1 MKAVASAKRTYTF
14 QERVIIEPPY
24 QVSPRNV
31 SKLCSTMS
39 QEVIKSERKVTPLR
53 GFEYQFGAYRV
64 CRDEL
69 TLKYRGAVLPL
80 APKVVKT
87 LIVLLDNAG
96 RFVSKDELLQSVWDG
111 SIVEE
116 ANLSQN
122 IYMLRRQFEATSNE
136 TFIET
141 LPKRGYRFTQPVT
154 KHDLGVTRPGLR
166 VSASLVLVGALIAC
180 IFAAIV
186 IRLGMADK
194 RVALLP
200 APLPQ
205 AAEKADA
212 LGWYYW
218 RGTTEADLKQS
229 VHDFR
234 LVVNA
239 APQSPVGY
247 AGEAVAYA
255 KLADIWEGSPSGLVA
270 SLAAEKLSQR
280 AVSLDHTSAIAHAAK
295 GFVEFDLDGD
305 NRAAADDLKQAVVD
319 EPDLAVAHLWYGAI
333 LLWQGNLGLARS
345 ELQRA
350 SNLDVT
356 LPSINYLLALDYYMS
371 RDYENAIAYAK
382 LDKGDFFSSEAA
394 PLLLAAAHE
403 EAKQYP
409 LAIHD
414 IQNLAVDPSNALAAS
429 GTLAHVYASMG
440 QQTRA
445 GRELQAVELLSE
457 KNQDYPLLV
466 ALAYSANGR
475 PNEAFAWL
483 GRMPLSDRTL
493 FALDPRLD
501 LLRHDRR
508 FARWIHG

>member
-1 MKAVASAKRTYTF
+1 
-14 QERVIIEPPY
+14 
-24 QVSPRNV
+24 
-31 SKLCSTMS
+31 MS
-39 QEVIKSERKVTPLR
+39 QEVIKNAPKVTPLR

-69 TLKYRGAVLPL
+69 TLKYRDAVLPL

-87 LIVLLDNAG
+87 LLVLLDNAG
-96 RFVSKDELLQSVWDG
+96 RFVSKDELLESVWDG
-111 SIVEE
+111 PVVEE

-122 IYMLRRQFEATSNE
+122 IYMLRRQFEMTSNE

-141 LPKRGYRFTQPVT
+141 LPKRGYRFTHPVT
-154 KHDLGVTRPGLR
+154 KRDLGATRVGKR
-166 VSASLVLVGALIAC
+166 MSAPVLIA
-180 IFAAIV
+180 AALAAGVLLAIV
-186 IRLGMADK
+186 IRFDMADK
-194 RVALLP
+194 HALVPP
-200 APLPQ
+200 ASLTP
-205 AAEKADA
+205 AAENADA

-239 APQSPVGY
+239 APQSPAGY
-247 AGEAVAYA
+247 AGEAIAYA

-295 GFVEFDLDGD
+295 GFVEFDLDGN
-305 NRAAADDLKQAVVD
+305 NRAAAGDLKQAVGI

-333 LLWQGNLGLARS
+333 LLWQGDLGLARA

-356 LPSINYLLALDYYMS
+356 LPSIDYLLALDYYMS

-382 LDKGDFFSSEAA
+382 LDKDDFFASEAA

-403 EAKQYP
+403 EVRQYP
-409 LAIHD
+409 SAIQDVQRLA
-414 IQNLAVDPSNALAAS
+414 ADPSNALVAS
-429 GTLAHVYASMG
+429 GTLAYVYATTG
-440 QQTRA
+440 QRERA
-445 GRELQAVELLSE
+445 GRALHAVEQLAE
-457 KNQDYPLLV
+457 KDRDYPLLV

-483 GRMPLSDRTL
+483 GRMPLSDRAL

-508 FARWIHG
+508 FVQWLHG

>member
-1 MKAVASAKRTYTF
+1 
-14 QERVIIEPPY
+14 
-24 QVSPRNV
+24 
-31 SKLCSTMS
+31 MS
-39 QEVIKSERKVTPLR
+39 QEVIKNERKVTPLW

-69 TLKYRGAVLPL
+69 TLKYRNDLLPL

-111 SIVEE
+111 PVVEE

-122 IYMLRRQFEATSNE
+122 IYMLRRQFETTSNE

-141 LPKRGYRFTQPVT
+141 LPKRGYRFTHRVT
-154 KHDLGVTRPGLR
+154 KRDLRATQDGLR
-166 VSASLVLVGALIAC
+166 LSAPLLLAGVLAACLV
-180 IFAAIV
+180 AAMA
-186 IRLGMADK
+186 IRFGMSEK
-194 RVALLP
+194 PVASAP
-200 APLPQ
+200 APLTP

-218 RGTTEADLKQS
+218 RGTTEADLKES
-229 VHDFR
+229 IRDFR
-234 LVVNA
+234 QVVSA

-247 AGEAVAYA
+247 AGEALSYA

-270 SLAAEKLSQR
+270 SIAAEKLSQR
-280 AVSLDHTSAIAHAAK
+280 AVSLDQTSAIAHAAR
-295 GFVEFDLDGD
+295 GFVKFDLDGN
-305 NRAAADDLKQAVVD
+305 NRAAADDLRQAVAS
-319 EPDLAVAHLWYGAI
+319 EPDLPVAHLWYGAT
-333 LLWQGNLGLARS
+333 LLWQGDLGLARG

-356 LPSINYLLALDYYMS
+356 LPSVDYLLALDYYMS

-382 LDKGDFFSSEAA
+382 LDKGDFWAAEAA

-409 LAIHD
+409 SAIRD
-414 IQNLAVDPSNALAAS
+414 IQRLASDPSNALAAS
-429 GTLAHVYASMG
+429 GALAYVYASMG
-440 QQTRA
+440 QPIRA
-445 GRELQAVELLSE
+445 GRELQAVERLSE
-457 KNQDYPLLV
+457 KNQDHPLLI

-483 GRMPLSDRTL
+483 ARLPLSDRPL

-501 LLRHDRR
+501 LLRRDRR
-508 FARWIHG
+508 FVEWLHG